1 VRETEYF
8 DRLENTYPIHPGL
21 FDALYRTWALIPGFQ
36 KARGVLRLMA
46 TIIHSLWENGDSSPV
61 IIRLSSMC
69 DSSTNSMRM
78 PHFSRKSPSS
88 EYVRPLN
95 HTLLRVTL
103 LRRRRDM
110 RNITLSIPEEV
121 VDRGRE
127 YARRRGISL
136 NALIRES
143 LLREIERNA
152 GDATGAL
159 LAAMDATD
167 GHSGGRRWTRDELH
181 ER

>member
-1 VRETEYF
+1 
-8 DRLENTYPIHPGL
+8 
-21 FDALYRTWALIPGFQ
+21 
-36 KARGVLRLMA
+36 
-46 TIIHSLWENGDSSPV
+46 
-61 IIRLSSMC
+61 
-69 DSSTNSMRM
+69 
-78 PHFSRKSPSS
+78 
-88 EYVRPLN
+88 
-95 HTLLRVTL
+95 
-103 LRRRRDM
+103 M
-110 RNITLSIPEEV
+110 RNITLSIPEDM

-167 GHSGGRRWTRDELH
+167 GHSGGRRWTREELH